1 MHGADFRGYRSGS
14 CAGRLVHGGS
24 QVIVVRETY
33 RALLR
38 IRRVEEAIAERYAA
52 QEMRCPVHLSIGQ
65 EAVAVGVCAALRAQ
79 DGVFS
84 NHRAH
89 AHYLAKGG
97 NLQTLLAEIYGM
109 DEGCCRGIGGSMH
122 LIDSAAGFLGAVP
135 IVGATVPL
143 AVGAAWAA
151 RLRGEDKVI
160 AVFFGD
166 GTFEEGVVHESM
178 NFAVLHRLPVLFVC
192 ENNLYAC
199 YTSLSTRQA
208 NRPIKGIAAA
218 HGCTTIGVDGNDA
231 LAVREAA
238 AKGVEQLRAGEV
250 PVFLECATYRWREHC
265 GPNFDDELGYRPE
278 GEPAHWQANCPVK
291 RVASML
297 EGTPEGRTFMAGAE
311 REVAAEIEEAFA
323 SVKDGKYPRFED
335 LPGYLHG

>member
-1 MHGADFRGYRSGS
+1 MKPVPASRIES
-14 CAGRLVHGGS
+14 L
-24 QVIVVRETY
+24 Y
-33 RALLR
+33 RAMLR

-65 EAVAVGVCAALRAQ
+65 EAVAAGVCAALARQ

-97 NLQTLLAEIYGM
+97 ALTAMLAEIYGRA
-109 DEGCCRGIGGSMH
+109 EGCCKGIGGSMH
-122 LIDSAAGFLGAVP
+122 MIDLAAGFLGAVP

-166 GTFEEGVVHESM
+166 GTFEEGAVYESI
-178 NFAVLHRLPVLFVC
+178 NFAALHSLPVLFVC

-199 YTSLSTRQA
+199 YTRLSTRQPDRSIHA
-208 NRPIKGIAAA
+208 VAAA
-218 HGCTTIGVDGNDA
+218 CGCKAMTVDGNDA
-231 LAVREAA
+231 LAVFDAA
-238 AKGVEQLRAGEV
+238 NSAVADLRAGSH
-250 PVFLECATYRWREHC
+250 PVFLECPTYRWLEHC
-265 GPNFDDELGYRPE
+265 GPNSDDDLNYRP
-278 GEPAHWQANCPVK
+278 QAEVEKWKASCPVN
-291 RVASML
+291 RLATML
-297 EGTPEGRTFMAGAE
+297 DTMPEGQSFIANAE
-311 REVAAEIEEAFA
+311 REISEEINAAFVGALAGGIPQQA
-323 SVKDGKYPRFED
+323 D
-335 LPGYLHG
+335 LAGYLYA

>member
-1 MHGADFRGYRSGS
+1 MTSASRIESLYL
-14 CAGRLVHGGS
+14 AV
-24 QVIVVRETY
+24 
-33 RALLR
+33 LR

-65 EAVAVGVCAALRAQ
+65 EAVAAGVCAALTQQ

-97 NLQTLLAEIYGM
+97 DLKAMLAEIYGKA
-109 DEGCCRGIGGSMH
+109 EGCCKGVGGSMH
-122 LIDSAAGFLGAVP
+122 MIDLAAGFLGAVP

-160 AVFFGD
+160 TVFLGD
-166 GTFEEGVVHESM
+166 GTFEEGAVYEAI
-178 NFAVLHRLPVLFVC
+178 NFAALHRLPVLFVC

-199 YTSLSTRQA
+199 YTRLSTRQPE
-208 NRPIKGIAAA
+208 RPIHAVAAA
-218 HGCTTIGVDGNDA
+218 CGCKVMTADGNDA
-231 LAVREAA
+231 LAVFEAA
-238 AKGVEQLRAGEV
+238 SSAVAGLRAGSQ

-265 GPNFDDELGYRPE
+265 GPNIDDDLGYRPAVE
-278 GEPAHWQANCPVK
+278 VAEWKAACPVN
-291 RVASML
+291 RLAAML
-297 EGTPEGRTFMAGAE
+297 NNLSEHQDFMADAE
-311 REVAAEIEEAFA
+311 RGIAEEIDAAFA
-323 SVKDGKYPRFED
+323 VALVGGIPQQAD
-335 LPGYLHG
+335 LAGYLYA

>member
-1 MHGADFRGYRSGS
+1 MSTSIPVSRIESLYR
-14 CAGRLVHGGS
+14 VM
-24 QVIVVRETY
+24 
-33 RALLR
+33 LR

-65 EAVAVGVCAALRAQ
+65 EAVAAGVCAALTQQ

-97 NLQTLLAEIYGM
+97 SLAAMLAEIYGKA
-109 DEGCCRGIGGSMH
+109 EGCCKGIGGSMH
-122 LIDSAAGFLGAVP
+122 MIDMAAGFLGAVP

-151 RLRGEDKVI
+151 RLRGEDRVI

-166 GTFEEGVVHESM
+166 GTFEEGAVYESI

-199 YTSLSTRQA
+199 YTRLSTRQPERA
-208 NRPIKGIAAA
+208 IHAVAAA
-218 HGCTTIGVDGNDA
+218 CGCKAMTADGNDA
-231 LAVREAA
+231 LAVFEAA
-238 AKGVEQLRAGEV
+238 SSAVADLRAGSH

-265 GPNFDDELGYRPE
+265 GPNVDDDLGYRPPVE
-278 GEPAHWQANCPVK
+278 VAEWKAACPVN
-291 RVASML
+291 RLATML
-297 EGTPEGRTFMAGAE
+297 NTMPECQNFMANAE
-311 REVAAEIEEAFA
+311 REIGEEINAAFIGAL
-323 SVKDGKYPRFED
+323 DGSIPQQAD
-335 LPGYLHG
+335 LPGYLYA

>member
-1 MHGADFRGYRSGS
+1 MNNPASINRIESLYR
-14 CAGRLVHGGS
+14 VM
-24 QVIVVRETY
+24 
-33 RALLR
+33 LR

-65 EAVAVGVCAALRAQ
+65 EAVAAGVCAALTRQ

-97 NLQTLLAEIYGM
+97 SLTAMLAEIYGKA
-109 DEGCCRGIGGSMH
+109 EGCSKGIGGSMH
-122 LIDSAAGFLGAVP
+122 MIDLAAGFLGAVP

-160 AVFFGD
+160 TVFFGD
-166 GTFEEGVVHESM
+166 GTFEEGAVYESI

-199 YTSLSTRQA
+199 YTRLPTRQPERSIHA
-208 NRPIKGIAAA
+208 VAAA
-218 HGCTTIGVDGNDA
+218 CGCKAMTADGNNA
-231 LAVREAA
+231 LAVFDAA
-238 AKGVEQLRAGEV
+238 SSAVADLRIGNY
-250 PVFLECATYRWREHC
+250 PVFLECSTYRWREHC
-265 GPNFDDELGYRPE
+265 GPNSDDDLGYRPKAE
-278 GEPAHWQANCPVK
+278 VAEWIAACPVN
-291 RVASML
+291 RLATL
-297 EGTPEGRTFMAGAE
+297 LNAIPEHQNFMANAE
-311 REVAAEIEEAFA
+311 REITEEINTAFTQA
-323 SVKDGKYPRFED
+323 LAGSIPQQAD
-335 LPGYLHG
+335 LPGYLYA